1 LPGAETALAC
11 FKVPVALEPQ
21 QAGGAKLALHVTV
34 ARAFRESSSTDP
46 LFVLAGGPG
55 QAGSDIIPFLSSV
68 FRRVRATRDIVF
80 IDQRGTG
87 LSGKLDC
94 PEADADEAPTEAQLR
109 VDLQRCIAK
118 LNRNLSPYNTQNS
131 ADDIEQVRRALGY
144 GKVNLWGGSY
154 GTRLAQ
160 AYVRR
165 YPANVR
171 ALILDGVAAPGQII
185 PAGGHDAQTA
195 LEAVFKRCR
204 DDKACATAY
213 PQLRTEFD
221 ALMARLDSGAVP
233 LDFPHPRTAK
243 PTHLTLAS
251 NKVVETLHGVLYS
264 ASDSGRLPFLIH
276 SAYQNS
282 WGPLLARSYAG
293 SDMGAGDALSL
304 PLYLAVVCAEDVP
317 RMDAKVFEEDSRH
330 SFMKGY
336 AGRIAAL
343 CPYVNVKPA
352 AEVTQPTSPAVI
364 AAPALLLSGAL
375 DPVTPPR
382 RAEGA
387 AKYMSAAQHFVV
399 ANAGHG
405 VSQLGCTPRLLRE
418 FLDHPRQL
426 LAASC
431 LKEIAPSPFQLGSTG
446 PQP

>member
-1 LPGAETALAC
+1 
-11 FKVPVALEPQ
+11 
-21 QAGGAKLALHVTV
+21 
-34 ARAFRESSSTDP
+34 
-46 LFVLAGGPG
+46 
-55 QAGSDIIPFLSSV
+55 
-68 FRRVRATRDIVF
+68 
-80 IDQRGTG
+80 
-87 LSGKLDC
+87 
-94 PEADADEAPTEAQLR
+94 
-109 VDLQRCIAK
+109 
-118 LNRNLSPYNTQNS
+118 
-131 ADDIEQVRRALGY
+131 
-144 GKVNLWGGSY
+144 
-154 GTRLAQ
+154 
-160 AYVRR
+160 
-165 YPANVR
+165 
-171 ALILDGVAAPGQII
+171 
-185 PAGGHDAQTA
+185 
-195 LEAVFKRCR
+195 
-204 DDKACATAY
+204 
-213 PQLRTEFD
+213 
-221 ALMARLDSGAVP
+221 VP

-243 PTHLTLAS
+243 PTHLALAA
-251 NKVVETLHGVLYS
+251 NKFVETLHGVLYS

-317 RMDAKVFEEDSRH
+317 RTDAKVIEEDSRH

-352 AEVTQPTSPAVI
+352 AEVTQSAPPTVI

-418 FLDHPRQL
+418 FLDHPRQP
-426 LAASC
+426 LAANC